1 MGTHNQFVELMTQVE
16 GRIAQL
22 VDYEASIRSALTKIK
37 SFDDVINSKDAKKEV
52 GMEVDRHSL
61 VSARLSEISIN
72 LIRVRT
78 LRKTISS
85 GEVPPALV
93 PKMQVRVDRIIKDM
107 EDLRT
112 AYQSLENAYEARLR
126 FYNSC
131 TYHM

>member
-1 MGTHNQFVELMTQVE
+1 MSANNQFDQILTLVENRVAHLSNDVGVIREKLE
-16 GRIAQL
+16 G
-22 VDYEASIRSALTKIK
+22 VKTFE
-37 SFDDVINSKDAKKEV
+37 DVVSSKEAKKEV
-52 GMEVDRHSL
+52 GAEVDRHS
-61 VSARLSEISIN
+61 VVFSRISDISVN

-78 LRKTISS
+78 LRKGLAQ

-93 PKMQVRVDRIIKDM
+93 QKMLARVDRLVKDM

-112 AYQSLENAYEARLR
+112 AYQSLGSAYEARLR